1 MSNVHAMKRKPHFL
15 YKHDPFTY
23 SSFMLFM
30 VERLLKNESRK
41 NVVHNGELGLCIL
54 YILRKVKSTE
64 CLIHMAIAL
73 FI

>member
-41 NVVHNGELGLCIL
+41 NVEHNGEFKTV
-54 YILRKVKSTE
+54 YIVYFRKSKVY
-64 CLIHMAIAL
+64 
-73 FI
+73 

>member
-41 NVVHNGELGLCIL
+41 KCGTQWRIRTV
-54 YILRKVKSTE
+54 YIVYFKKSKVY
-64 CLIHMAIAL
+64 
-73 FI
+73 

>member
-41 NVVHNGELGLCIL
+41 NVEQNGEFKTV
-54 YILRKVKSTE
+54 YIVYFKKSKVY
-64 CLIHMAIAL
+64 
-73 FI
+73 

>member
-41 NVVHNGELGLCIL
+41 KCGTQWRIRNCVYCI
-54 YILRKVKSTE
+54 
-64 CLIHMAIAL
+64 
-73 FI
+73 F